1 MTGYVQLGRTGDGR
15 RVVAALP
22 DSPPGVW
29 EAREGTRAARE
40 LAAYLAGA
48 DAVVTYA
55 AADLADW
62 LSAPA
67 ALRET
72 RSLLGRLV
80 DAREAALLAAPE
92 LADFSLDAFCRTHGV
107 QAPSVGD
114 ETSSYERWRTLAA
127 RLRERARALPPQVA
141 GLVAAVAGPAWS
153 DVLLGTPD
161 AAGALGRMITAALPR
176 RPRRARTAPEP
187 FAQGLEET
195 AGGALMP
202 EGAVAAAHPAY
213 EHRPG
218 QIDMARAVAGAF
230 ERREFLLVEA
240 GTGTGKSLAYL
251 IPAVTF
257 ARSAGVP
264 VIVSTNTKNLQDQL
278 VERDIPLAGRAL
290 GIEFTA
296 ELLKGR
302 SNYVCPR
309 LLASAAERVQESVFR
324 DDRLAL
330 AHLIAWAAQA
340 PVADLD
346 NLSPGA
352 LDVAPALRSMV
363 GLVRA
368 RSEVCSGRRC
378 SYYQSCPVEVARG
391 KAQSADIVVVNHALL
406 LASAGTTVLPEHEHV
421 IIDEAHNLEDVATDQ
436 LGREVTSNSVR
447 GLLRLLTGEGDR
459 SLDERV
465 SQWLASAKTAEGKA
479 VTDACALFP
488 EVVAKLEYALE
499 DLAAAVLH
507 FIDRAAS
514 LDRGADRS
522 SIRLTPDVRASR
534 HWESVVEAL
543 APADAAIEA
552 TQTLLTIFLHAVT
565 SSGKE
570 LTDSAAAL
578 ELDIGQ
584 PATLLGE
591 MRSALGIV
599 VQGHSD
605 HDFVCWVAGWM
616 TRRGEQGWGLRA
628 APIDVGP
635 ALEEALFEGLSTAV
649 MTSATL
655 TVEDSFDYVRQ
666 RLGLES
672 QSDRMLEL
680 AVPSPFDFESQLLMC
695 IPSDLPLPGERDFDE
710 ACRDA
715 VHGAALAARG
725 GTLCLFTSRDTMT
738 KAFEQLRPRLEA
750 EGLTPLCQDVAASRT
765 AALEVLRDDPRAVL
779 FGVKSFWEGVDV
791 PGEALRCLVVVKLPF
806 AVPSDPI
813 VQARQERVEERGLNG
828 YDEYYV
834 PNAVIGLRQGIGRLI
849 RTKTDRGVVFVL
861 DRRILLRRYGQRFL
875 QSIPACR
882 TERGPLRTCLEQ
894 ARAMLQPGAAP

>member
-1 MTGYVQLGRTGDGR
+1 
-15 RVVAALP
+15 
-22 DSPPGVW
+22 
-29 EAREGTRAARE
+29 
-40 LAAYLAGA
+40 
-48 DAVVTYA
+48 
-55 AADLADW
+55 
-62 LSAPA
+62 SA
-67 ALRET
+67 
-72 RSLLGRLV
+72 S
-80 DAREAALLAAPE
+80 
-92 LADFSLDAFCRTHGV
+92 
-107 QAPSVGD
+107 
-114 ETSSYERWRTLAA
+114 
-127 RLRERARALPPQVA
+127 
-141 GLVAAVAGPAWS
+141 
-153 DVLLGTPD
+153 
-161 AAGALGRMITAALPR
+161 
-176 RPRRARTAPEP
+176 
-187 FAQGLEET
+187 
-195 AGGALMP
+195 LMP
-202 EGAVAAAHPAY
+202 EGTVAAAHPAY

-230 ERREFLLVEA
+230 ERKEFLLVEA

-251 IPAVTF
+251 IPAITF
-257 ARSAGVP
+257 ARSTGAP

-290 GIEFTA
+290 GIEFSA

-302 SNYVCPR
+302 SNYICPR
-309 LLASAAERVQESVFR
+309 LLASAAERIQESVFR

-330 AHLIAWAAQA
+330 GHLIAWAAQA

-352 LDVAPALRSMV
+352 LDVAPALRSTV
-363 GLVRA
+363 ALVRA
-368 RSEVCSGRRC
+368 RSEICSGRKC
-378 SYYQSCPVEVARG
+378 AYYQSCPVEVSRG
-391 KAQSADIVVVNHALL
+391 RAQTADVVVVNHALL

-436 LGREVTSNSVR
+436 LGREVTDSSVR
-447 GLLRLLTGEGDR
+447 ALLRLLAGEGQR
-459 SLDERV
+459 ALHERV
-465 SQWLASAKTAEGKA
+465 AEWLASVEIAERQPVA
-479 VTDACALFP
+479 DCCALFP

-514 LDRGADRS
+514 LDRGADRA
-522 SIRLTPDVRASR
+522 SIRLTPEARASL
-534 HWESVVEAL
+534 HWQPVVEAL
-543 APADAAIEA
+543 PPVAAAIEA
-552 TQTLLTIFLHAVT
+552 TQTLLTIFLHAIE

-570 LTDSAAAL
+570 LSDTAAAL

-584 PATLLGE
+584 PAMLLSELRTSLATVIEGE
-591 MRSALGIV
+591 ANR
-599 VQGHSD
+599 
-605 HDFVCWVAGWM
+605 DFVCWVASWL
-616 TRRGEQGWGLRA
+616 TRRGEPGWGLRA

-635 ALEEALFEGLSTAV
+635 ALEEALYEGLSTVV

-666 RLGLES
+666 RLGLDS
-672 QSDRMLEL
+672 QSERLLQL
-680 AVPSPFDFESQLLMC
+680 AVPSPFDFESQLLIC
-695 IPSDLPLPGERDFDE
+695 IPSDLPLPGERGFEE
-710 ACRDA
+710 ACREA
-715 VHGAALAARG
+715 IHGAALAARG

-750 EGLTPLCQDVAASRT
+750 EGLTPLCQDLAASRT
-765 AALEVLRDDPRAVL
+765 AALEALRDDPTAVL

-849 RTKTDRGVVFVL
+849 RTKSDRGVVFVL

-875 QSIPACR
+875 QSIPSCR
-882 TERGPLRTCLEQ
+882 TQRGPLRACLEQ
-894 ARAMLQPGAAP
+894 ARAMLQPGAAS